1 MMTGRCR
8 SSAIIKRVTQPRSW
22 ERVCGRNRDR
32 DAVPFTDGVCFLGVC
47 VFGVL
52 VVLLHNRGEF
62 PRVFVGGPDL
72 AHTCM

>member
-1 MMTGRCR
+1 MTGRCR

-32 DAVPFTDGVCFLGVC
+32 DAVPPADGVCFLGV
-47 VFGVL
+47 L
-52 VVLLHNRGEF
+52 AVLLHNRGEF

-72 AHTCM
+72 AHTCI